1 LINAQFDDANIE
13 TPEQRFDADY
23 AIMTLELA
31 ALIKR
36 MFDIFGGEDEAAY
49 AKMK

>member
-1 LINAQFDDANIE
+1 QLNDAESE
-13 TPEQRFDADY
+13 TPTQRFDADF

-36 MFDIFGGEDEAAY
+36 LLKIFGGEDEAAY
-49 AKMK
+49 AKMR